1 MPGFSDLC
9 IILIFL
15 IHSCIFLKVKIDV
28 KLFMVK
34 MRPMHLRKN
43 KLIILFVLLV
53 AVFCG
58 SLAGAFFALTQD
70 LPEIRSLEN
79 FKPDAVTRIY
89 SADKVLLAELFLEK
103 REPVPLETIPKLLTA
118 ALVATEDRKFYEHS
132 GVDLKGIARAII
144 KDIKAGEFAE
154 GASTITQ
161 QLSKTLFLT
170 PRKTLVRKLKEAI
183 LAFQLERRYTKDE
196 ILELYFNQV
205 YFGSG
210 AYGVESAAK
219 IFFGKSAKDLTLA
232 ECALVAGMPKSPS
245 RYSPLINPDLALKR
259 RNTVLQ
265 QMRDTGIISDADYQE
280 AVREALYTNGHP
292 FSQSKA
298 PYFIE
303 YIKQTLEDEL
313 GSTRLYKGGLTVF
326 TTLNYRLQSAAENA
340 MADGLAALNERM
352 RRAQII
358 APDPQAALISL
369 DLTSGGIL
377 AMVGGKDF
385 SDSRFNRATMALRQP
400 GSAFKPFI
408 YAYAIEQGFSQDN
421 IILDAPVV
429 YKGAGDGQDWK
440 PENFSSGFKGEMT
453 LRHALAISQNI
464 PAVRLLQSLGPNAVA
479 QFAHQLG
486 IKSYL
491 TPNLSL
497 ALGTS
502 EVTLMDLTAAYSV
515 FANRGEKIKPFGVLE
530 VVDQQGRV
538 IWKERPQKRLVMSR
552 TGAAIVTNMLE
563 AVVKE
568 GTGRQAQILRRA
580 VAGKT
585 GTTDNYKDAM
595 FIGFSPSI
603 IAGVWVGQDLGGTLG
618 DKETG
623 AKAALPIWIDF
634 MKAALQ
640 NESYQ
645 YFDIPDDVRQV
656 RMDPITGLAQLDDSK
671 PSVVALLKK
680 GTGPGSN
687 P

>member
-1 MPGFSDLC
+1 MRLKISK
-9 IILIFL
+9 IIVFL
-15 IHSCIFLKVKIDV
+15 
-28 KLFMVK
+28 LF
-34 MRPMHLRKN
+34 
-43 KLIILFVLLV
+43 FV
-53 AVFCG
+53 AVVCG
-58 SLAGAFFALTQD
+58 SLAGAFLALTQD
-70 LPEIRSLEN
+70 LPQIRSLES

-103 REPVPLETIPKLLTA
+103 REPVPLEKIPRLLTA
-118 ALVATEDRKFYEHS
+118 ALVATEDRKFYKHS
-132 GVDLKGIARAII
+132 GVDLKGIARAIF
-144 KDIKAGEFAE
+144 KDIKAGEFVE

-196 ILELYFNQV
+196 ILELYLNQV

-245 RYSPLINPDLALKR
+245 RYSPLVNPDLALTR

-265 QMRDTGIISDADYQE
+265 QMRDTDIISDADYQQ
-280 AVREALYTNGHP
+280 AVKEALHTNGRK
-292 FSQSKA
+292 FNLSKA
-298 PYFIE
+298 PYFVE
-303 YIKQTLEDEL
+303 YIKETLEDEI
-313 GSTRLYKGGLTVF
+313 GSTRLYKGGLSVF
-326 TTLNYRLQSAAENA
+326 TTLNYRLQLAAENA
-340 MADGLAALNERM
+340 VNDGLSALSQRM
-352 RRAQII
+352 RMRKGQI
-358 APDPQAALISL
+358 AESDPQAALISL
-369 DLTSGGIL
+369 DLASGGIL

-385 SDSRFNRATMALRQP
+385 SASRFNRATMALRQP

-408 YAYAIEQGFSQDN
+408 YAYAIEQGFAQDS

-429 YKGAGDGQDWK
+429 YKGVQNGEDWK

-464 PAVRLLQSLGPNAVA
+464 PAVRLLQSLGPKSVA

-491 TPNLSL
+491 ASNLSL

-502 EVTLMDLTAAYSV
+502 EVTLLDLTSAYSV
-515 FANRGEKIKPFGVLE
+515 FPNRGEKIKPLGVLE
-530 VVDQQGRV
+530 VVDRNGRV
-538 IWKERPQKRLVMSR
+538 IWRDKPQRRLVMSR
-552 TGAAIVTNMLE
+552 AGAAIVTNMLE
-563 AVVKE
+563 GVVKE
-568 GTGRQAQILRRA
+568 GTGRQAQILGRA

-585 GTTDNYKDAM
+585 GTTDDYRDAM
-595 FIGFSPSI
+595 FIGFSPST
-603 IAGVWVGQDLGGTLG
+603 IAGVWVGQDLGGSLG

-634 MKAALQ
+634 MTAALQ
-640 NESYQ
+640 NESHQ
-645 YFDIPDDVRQV
+645 YFDIPDDVRQI
-656 RMDPITGLAQLDDSK
+656 RMDPITGLAQLDNSK
-671 PSVVALLKK
+671 PSVVALFKK
-680 GTGPGSN
+680 GTEPGFT

>member
-1 MPGFSDLC
+1 MRLKISK
-9 IILIFL
+9 IIVFL
-15 IHSCIFLKVKIDV
+15 
-28 KLFMVK
+28 LF
-34 MRPMHLRKN
+34 
-43 KLIILFVLLV
+43 FV
-53 AVFCG
+53 AVVCG
-58 SLAGAFFALTQD
+58 SLAGAFLALTQD
-70 LPEIRSLEN
+70 LPQIRSLES

-103 REPVPLETIPKLLTA
+103 REPVPLEKIPRLLTA
-118 ALVATEDRKFYEHS
+118 ALVATEDRKFYKHS
-132 GVDLKGIARAII
+132 GVDLKGIARAIF
-144 KDIKAGEFAE
+144 KDIKAGEFVE

-196 ILELYFNQV
+196 ILELYLNQV

-245 RYSPLINPDLALKR
+245 RYSPLVNPDLALTR

-265 QMRDTGIISDADYQE
+265 QMRDTGIISDADYQQ
-280 AVREALYTNGHP
+280 AVKEALHTNGRK
-292 FSQSKA
+292 FNLSKA
-298 PYFIE
+298 PYFVE
-303 YIKQTLEDEL
+303 YIKETLEDEI
-313 GSTRLYKGGLTVF
+313 GSTRLYKGGLSVF
-326 TTLNYRLQSAAENA
+326 TTLNYRLQLAAENA
-340 MADGLAALNERM
+340 VNDGLSALSQRM
-352 RRAQII
+352 RMRKGQI
-358 APDPQAALISL
+358 AESDPQAALISL
-369 DLTSGGIL
+369 DLASGGIL

-385 SDSRFNRATMALRQP
+385 SASRFNRATMALRQP

-408 YAYAIEQGFSQDN
+408 YAYAIEQGFAQDS

-429 YKGAGDGQDWK
+429 YKGVQNGEDWK

-464 PAVRLLQSLGPNAVA
+464 PAVRLLQSLGPNSVA

-491 TPNLSL
+491 ASNLSL

-502 EVTLMDLTAAYSV
+502 EVTLLDLTSAYSV
-515 FANRGEKIKPFGVLE
+515 FPNRGEKIKPFGVLE
-530 VVDQQGRV
+530 VVDRNGRV
-538 IWKERPQKRLVMSR
+538 IWRDKPQRRLVMSR
-552 TGAAIVTNMLE
+552 AGAAIVTNMLE

-568 GTGRQAQILRRA
+568 GTGRQAQILGRA

-585 GTTDNYKDAM
+585 GTTDDYRDAM
-595 FIGFSPSI
+595 FIGFSPST
-603 IAGVWVGQDLGGTLG
+603 IAGVWVGQDLGGSLG

-634 MKAALQ
+634 MTAALQ
-640 NESYQ
+640 NESHQ
-645 YFDIPDDVRQV
+645 YFDIPDDVRQI
-656 RMDPITGLAQLDDSK
+656 RMDPITGLAQLDNSK
-671 PSVVALLKK
+671 PSVVALFKK
-680 GTGPGSN
+680 GTEPGFN

>member
-1 MPGFSDLC
+1 MRLKISK
-9 IILIFL
+9 IIVFL
-15 IHSCIFLKVKIDV
+15 
-28 KLFMVK
+28 LF
-34 MRPMHLRKN
+34 
-43 KLIILFVLLV
+43 FV
-53 AVFCG
+53 AVVCG
-58 SLAGAFFALTQD
+58 SLAGAFLALTQD
-70 LPEIRSLEN
+70 LPQIRSLES

-103 REPVPLETIPKLLTA
+103 REPVPLEKIPRLLTA
-118 ALVATEDRKFYEHS
+118 ALVATEDRKFYKHS
-132 GVDLKGIARAII
+132 GVDLKGIARAIF
-144 KDIKAGEFAE
+144 KDIKAGEFVE

-196 ILELYFNQV
+196 ILELYLNQV

-245 RYSPLINPDLALKR
+245 RYSPLVNPDLALTR

-265 QMRDTGIISDADYQE
+265 QMRDTGIISDADYQQ
-280 AVREALYTNGHP
+280 AVKEALHTNGRK
-292 FSQSKA
+292 FNLSKA
-298 PYFIE
+298 PYFVE
-303 YIKQTLEDEL
+303 YIKETLEDEI
-313 GSTRLYKGGLTVF
+313 GSTRLYKGGLSVF
-326 TTLNYRLQSAAENA
+326 TTLNYRLQLAAENA
-340 MADGLAALNERM
+340 VNDGLSALSQRM
-352 RRAQII
+352 RMRKGQI
-358 APDPQAALISL
+358 AESDPQAALISL

-385 SDSRFNRATMALRQP
+385 SASRFNRATMALRQP

-408 YAYAIEQGFSQDN
+408 YAYAIEQGFAQDS

-429 YKGAGDGQDWK
+429 YKGVQNGEDWK

-464 PAVRLLQSLGPNAVA
+464 PAVRLLQSLGPNSVA

-491 TPNLSL
+491 ASNLSL

-502 EVTLMDLTAAYSV
+502 EVTLLDLTSAYSV
-515 FANRGEKIKPFGVLE
+515 FPNRGEKIKPLGVLE
-530 VVDQQGRV
+530 VVDRNGRV
-538 IWKERPQKRLVMSR
+538 IWRDKPQRRLVMSR
-552 TGAAIVTNMLE
+552 AGAAIVTNMLE
-563 AVVKE
+563 GVVKE
-568 GTGRQAQILRRA
+568 GTGRQAQILGRA

-585 GTTDNYKDAM
+585 GTTDDYRDAM
-595 FIGFSPSI
+595 FIGFSPST
-603 IAGVWVGQDLGGTLG
+603 IAGVWVGQDLGGSLG

-634 MKAALQ
+634 MTAALQ
-640 NESYQ
+640 NESHQ
-645 YFDIPDDVRQV
+645 YFDIPDDVRQI
-656 RMDPITGLAQLDDSK
+656 RMDPITGLAQLDNSK
-671 PSVVALLKK
+671 PSVVALFKK
-680 GTGPGSN
+680 GTEPGFN